1 MTEEI
6 IRYEYVDVCYNGK
19 LAVKD
24 ISFSVKKGEIL
35 GIAGE
40 SGSGKSTLIKA
51 AMGILGK
58 DGMVTRGDIYYKGLN
73 LPNLTEKE
81 MLKICGSE
89 IGMIFQTA
97 GNSFC
102 PIRTV
107 EKQLYECVTEHTKMT
122 KQEFNEKTTEI
133 FSKLGFQDVRR
144 ILKSYPFELSGGM
157 QQRVGIAAT
166 MLMNPKILLAD
177 EPTSALDVCIQ
188 KQVVEEMLMAREIFG
203 TSILLITHN
212 LGVIRAMAD
221 NVLIM
226 KDGAMVEYGTADG
239 VFNDPQTEYTKKL
252 IAAVPQLRR

>member
-6 IRYEYVDVCYNGK
+6 MRYDQVDVRYNGEMV
-19 LAVKD
+19 LHD

-51 AMGILGK
+51 AMGLLGK
-58 DGMVTRGDIYYKGLN
+58 EGMVTRGDIFFRDKN
-73 LPNLTEKE
+73 LIDLSEKE
-81 MLKICGSE
+81 MLKICGAE

-107 EKQLYECVTEHTKMT
+107 EKQLYECITVHKKMS
-122 KQEFNEKTTEI
+122 KSEFYEKAAEL
-133 FSKLGFQDVRR
+133 FSKFGFQDIRR
-144 ILKSYPFELSGGM
+144 VLKSYPFELSGGM
-157 QQRVGIAAT
+157 QQRVGIAAA
-166 MLMNPKILLAD
+166 MLMEPKILLAD
-177 EPTSALDVCIQ
+177 EPTSALDVCSQ
-188 KQVVEEMLMAREIFG
+188 KQIVEQMQLVRKIFG
-203 TSILLITHN
+203 TSILIVTHN
-212 LGVIRAMAD
+212 LGVIKAMAD

-226 KDGAMVEYGTADG
+226 KDGAMVEYGTIED
-239 VFNDPQTEYTKKL
+239 VLYHPQMDYTKRL